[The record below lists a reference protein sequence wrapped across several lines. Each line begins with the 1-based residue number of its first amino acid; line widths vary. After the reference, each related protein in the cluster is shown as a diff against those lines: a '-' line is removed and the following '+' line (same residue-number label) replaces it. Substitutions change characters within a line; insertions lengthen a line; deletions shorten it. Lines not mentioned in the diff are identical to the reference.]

1 MPNNEVLEFIAEK
14 AKQYELTSGNCGIL
28 AIALN
33 EKFNFDS
40 FVFVENDAEPER
52 IYHVGAVKD
61 GIMYDGNGVTTLDM
75 LEYYGFDDDYPD
87 SEIHSVTVPATSDFY
102 RYINKGTEPNIE
114 VSDLLSNKAEV
125 EHIQRLSGII
135 T

>member
-14 AKQYELTSGNCGIL
+14 SKQFNLSSGNCGVL

-33 EKFNFDS
+33 EKFDFDS

-52 IYHVGAVKD
+52 IYHVGAIKD
-61 GIMYDGNGVTTLDM
+61 GVLYDGNGVTTLDM
-75 LEYYGFDDDYPD
+75 LEYYGTDDDYPD
-87 SEIHSVTVPATSDFY
+87 SEIQLVTVPATPDFY
-102 RYINKGTEPNIE
+102 RYINEGTEPNIE
-114 VSDLLSNKAEV
+114 VNDLLSNITEV
-125 EHIQRLSGII
+125 ENIKRLSGII